1 MSKVVFSI
9 MALTLI
15 AVSGIGLIHV
25 QSHDTVEPA
34 TVDRRE
40 SVNKTHYDNG
50 NLKRE
55 YYKNERG
62 WIVWEK
68 RYDEHGQLK
77 DHREW
82 NEKKSKSEKIYY
94 ANGQLKTAKTW
105 SETGL
110 LESEHY
116 YFTNG
121 NLKREHV
128 YDENT
133 RMQHSA
139 HYRENGQLK
148 NERVTAYFKDS
159 DPWGP
164 DYFDKSSKFYYEN
177 GLLQREIIN
186 DKDGNLISDSRYHE
200 NGQLSHELIN
210 DEDGKIMS
218 DNRYHENGQ
227 LYHELHYD
235 QRGKLEHGKLYSY
248 NGQLIR
254 EKEWHENGELFS
266 KKFYHEN
273 GELKDETYYNNNGK
287 LKSYRYY
294 HENGELKDETYYNNN
309 GKLKSYRYY
318 HENGQLASKAFHNEG
333 GQLKSHKFYDEHGQ
347 LKLERELYV
356 NGTLKS
362 VNSHYEYA
370 TNKMNGQTPELR
382 NAEDMPHLTL
392 EKIPNP
398 AGYWVPIVDVD
409 NFAELLVD
417 VVGDKILYKTDNDFF
432 TERGGISMEPEF
444 TYGLW
449 SSVTYTIVFPLV
461 GEQDK
466 YAFMSKFMDGMGF
479 RVGDGHLVSQEIF
492 DKCYMDHGNLGCEF
506 DDGSYFVKHRTDDR
520 IMFWMGHEFS
530 DIRFTFYNNGSI
542 QIEFDGWTN
551 DPGLAVFQIEREDA
565 IRSARDFALGNEELN
580 LSSSDGGR
588 CEVEVQDY
596 SDGIQTEKI
605 VVSGVPFYLV
615 KNIAECTYT
624 SDGESR
630 WYAPLTSAS
639 HRDAPLILVDA
650 WTGEHGILSYVTG
663 LD

>member
-1 MSKVVFSI
+1 

-15 AVSGIGLIHV
+15 AVSGIGLIYV
-25 QSHDTVEPA
+25 QSYDTVEPV
-34 TVDRRE
+34 TVDKRE
-40 SVNKTHYDNG
+40 SINKTHYDNG

-62 WIVWEK
+62 WIEWEK

-77 DHREW
+77 DHKEW

-94 ANGQLKTAKTW
+94 TNGQLKTAKIW

-186 DKDGNLISDSRYHE
+186 DKDGNLVSDSRYHE
-200 NGQLSHELIN
+200 NGQLKHELIN
-210 DEDGKIMS
+210 DENGKIMS

-227 LYHELHYD
+227 LYHEIHYD

-266 KKFYHEN
+266 KK
-273 GELKDETYYNNNGK
+273 L
-287 LKSYRYY
+287 Y

-318 HENGQLASKAFHNEG
+318 HENGQLASKTFHNEG

-356 NGTLKS
+356 NGTLKY

-370 TNKMNGQTPELR
+370 TNKIKEQTSGLG
-382 NAEDMPHLTL
+382 NAEVLPHMSL

-409 NFAELLVD
+409 DFAELLVD
-417 VVGDKILYKTDNDFF
+417 VVGDKILYKTSTSFL
-432 TERGGISMEPEF
+432 TERGVISMAPEF

-449 SSVTYTIVFPLV
+449 SSVSYAIWYPLV
-461 GEQDK
+461 GEHDK

-479 RVGDGHLVSQEIF
+479 LVGDDHPVSQEIF
-492 DKCYMDHGNLGCEF
+492 DKCFMDHGNLGCEF
-506 DDGSYFVKHRTDDR
+506 DDGSYFVEHLTGNR

-530 DIRFTFYNNGSI
+530 DIKFTFYNSGGI

-551 DPGLAVFQIEREDA
+551 DPGLAVFQIDREDA

-580 LSSSDGGR
+580 LSLSDGGR
-588 CEVEVQDY
+588 CEVGVRDY

-615 KNIAECTYT
+615 KNIAECTY
-624 SDGESR
+624 
-630 WYAPLTSAS
+630 APDVAS
-639 HRDAPLILVDA
+639 HRDVPLILVDA